1 MRFDLADLSLFR
13 HVVEAG
19 SITHGAERA
28 HLALAAAS
36 TRIRNMEDALG
47 VPLLTRGRQGVTP
60 TQAGRTL
67 LQHARTILRQA
78 ERLHEDLG
86 AYGGGLAGQI
96 RVLSNTNALT
106 EFLPEALSSFLAAH
120 PNVSVDL
127 EERLSDEIVGL
138 IAEGV
143 ADLGVVAGTVDA
155 GALETYPF
163 RRDRFVLVVAQ
174 DHPLAKR
181 AKIGFEEVLDHDFV
195 GLDRASA
202 IQRFLATKAVR
213 IGRPLRLRVQLRSFD
228 AVCRLVEC
236 KVGIGIVPETTARRV
251 SKTMAIAIV
260 PLTDSWAVRDL
271 TICMRNMDELPLYAR
286 QLVEHLRA
294 ISVAGRCLLPRHQH
308 PIIEIEQHGGIVI
321 VAGLERK
328 IAARLV
334 VGRDRAQPQ
343 RADVAAAG
351 QLGLGQHLRPGKH
364 RAAGKQRR
372 DVTAAID
379 GGDVEG
385 VGEAVEG
392 QRAGERD
399 DVAAIDQPPAEAAL
413 AWR

>member
-1 MRFDLADLSLFR
+1 VRFDLADLSLFR

-36 TRIRNMEDALG
+36 TRIRNMEDTLG
-47 VPLLTRGRQGVTP
+47 VALLTRGRQGVTP

-106 EFLPEALSSFLAAH
+106 EFLPEALSSFLTAH
-120 PNVSVDL
+120 PSVSVDL

-143 ADLGVVAGTVDA
+143 ADLGIVAGTVDA
-155 GALETYPF
+155 GGLETYPF
-163 RRDRFVLVVAQ
+163 RSDRFVLVVAK
-174 DHPLAKR
+174 DHALARR
-181 AKIGFEEVLDHDFV
+181 AKVGFEEVLEHDFV

-202 IQRFLATKAVR
+202 LQRFLASKAVR

-228 AVCRLVEC
+228 AVCRMVEC
-236 KVGIGIVPETTARRV
+236 KVGIGVVPETTARRV
-251 SKTMAIAIV
+251 SKTMAIATV
-260 PLTDSWAVRDL
+260 NLSDAWAVRDL
-271 TICMRNMDELPLYAR
+271 TICVRSRDDLPAYAR

-294 ISVAGRCLLPRHQH
+294 Q
-308 PIIEIEQHGGIVI
+308 
-321 VAGLERK
+321 
-328 IAARLV
+328 
-334 VGRDRAQPQ
+334 
-343 RADVAAAG
+343 
-351 QLGLGQHLRPGKH
+351 
-364 RAAGKQRR
+364 
-372 DVTAAID
+372 
-379 GGDVEG
+379 
-385 VGEAVEG
+385 
-392 QRAGERD
+392 
-399 DVAAIDQPPAEAAL
+399 
-413 AWR
+413 

>member
-1 MRFDLADLSLFR
+1 LNLGFAKYEGGLLPMRFDLVDLGLFR

-36 TRIRNMEDALG
+36 TRIRNMEEALG

-67 LQHARTILRQA
+67 LQHARTILRQS

-86 AYGGGLAGQI
+86 AYGGGQAGQI

-120 PNVSVDL
+120 AHVSVDL

-143 ADLGVVAGTVDA
+143 ADLGIVAGTVDA
-155 GALETYPF
+155 GTLETYPF
-163 RRDRFVLVVAQ
+163 RRDRFVLVVAK
-174 DHPLAKR
+174 DHALARR
-181 AKIGFEEVLDHDFV
+181 AKIGFEQVLDHDFV

-202 IQRFLATKAVR
+202 LQRFLAAKAAR
-213 IGRPLRLRVQLRSFD
+213 IGRPLRLRIQLRSFD
-228 AVCRLVEC
+228 AVCRMVEC

-251 SKTMAIAIV
+251 AKTMAIAAV
-260 PLTDSWAVRDL
+260 VLSDAWAVRDL
-271 TICMRNMDELPLYAR
+271 TICVRSRDELPAYAR

-294 ISVAGRCLLPRHQH
+294 SNQ
-308 PIIEIEQHGGIVI
+308 
-321 VAGLERK
+321 
-328 IAARLV
+328 
-334 VGRDRAQPQ
+334 
-343 RADVAAAG
+343 
-351 QLGLGQHLRPGKH
+351 
-364 RAAGKQRR
+364 
-372 DVTAAID
+372 
-379 GGDVEG
+379 
-385 VGEAVEG
+385 
-392 QRAGERD
+392 
-399 DVAAIDQPPAEAAL
+399 
-413 AWR
+413 